1 MGKNWETDGWSILY
15 ERGTATSEPSKG
27 GRKKVGYVAGLFV
40 LVVAGYTMVYAWDAW
55 QAKNRL
61 GAVGLTGLT
70 LVTTGLSFYLLFI
83 RK

>member
-1 MGKNWETDGWSILY
+1 M
-15 ERGTATSEPSKG
+15 
-27 GRKKVGYVAGLFV
+27 GYVAGLFV